1 MILFNLFLLQEIEH
15 SCKSKADILIIGERS
30 VLWFLGSE
38 TGKVCLEKI
47 NHAIVEGFPRFEVK
61 RRENSSPCGV
71 AA

>member
-1 MILFNLFLLQEIEH
+1 MILFNLFVLQEIEH

-30 VLWFLGSE
+30 E

-47 NHAIVEGFPRFEVK
+47 NHVIVEVFCFEVK
-61 RRENSSPCGV
+61 GRENSSPCGV